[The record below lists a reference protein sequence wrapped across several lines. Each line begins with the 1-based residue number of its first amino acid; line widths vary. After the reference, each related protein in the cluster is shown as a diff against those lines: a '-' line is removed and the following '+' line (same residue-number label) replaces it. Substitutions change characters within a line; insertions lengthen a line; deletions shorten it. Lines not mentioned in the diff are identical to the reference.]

1 MEQPII
7 IQPLNLTDVDGAYL
21 VFERSI
27 TQAFN
32 QEGLGSLQ
40 DDMKD
45 EIEHKKSLLQSTL
58 HPDEYSES
66 TDTGS
71 FFLLA
76 KRGNSV
82 VGTISHAP
90 CGEEIRI
97 LSENRLNDIGELGS
111 LYILPEVQ
119 GQGIG
124 SMLIQALATEL
135 QKRGVKQ
142 FCLDSGYRTAQKKW
156 KRKFGEPY
164 TVANNYWGEG
174 TDHMVWLC
182 NVKDFAAN

>member
-1 MEQPII
+1 MDQPII
-7 IQPLNLTDVDGAYL
+7 IQPLTSSDVESAYL

-27 TQAFN
+27 TEAFN
-32 QEGLGSLQ
+32 QEGLGSLH
-40 DDMKD
+40 DDIRD
-45 EIEHKKSLLQSTL
+45 EIEHKKALLQSTL
-58 HPDEYSES
+58 HPDKSNNS
-66 TDTGS
+66 DS

-76 KRGNSV
+76 KWGNSV
-82 VGTISHAP
+82 VGTISYAP

-97 LSENRLNDIGELGS
+97 LSENRLNHIGELGS
-111 LYILPEVQ
+111 LYILPEAQ

-135 QKRGVKQ
+135 QKRGIQQ

-156 KRKFGEPY
+156 QRKFGQPY
-164 TVANNYWGEG
+164 AVAQNYWGEG

-182 NVKDFAAN
+182 DVKDFAAN

>member
-1 MEQPII
+1 MYQLTIT
-7 IQPLNLTDVDGAYL
+7 QPLNSTDVEGAYL

-58 HPDEYSES
+58 HPDKSSES

-76 KRGNSV
+76 KSGNNV
-82 VGTISHAP
+82 VGTISYAP

-97 LSENRLNDIGELGS
+97 LSENRLNHIGELGS

-119 GQGIG
+119 GQGLG

-164 TVANNYWGEG
+164 TVARNYWGEG

>member
-1 MEQPII
+1 MDQATI
-7 IQPLNLTDVDGAYL
+7 IQPLNSTDVEGAYL

-27 TQAFN
+27 TEAFN
-32 QEGLGSLQ
+32 QEGLSSLQ
-40 DDMKD
+40 DDIKD
-45 EIEHKKSLLQSTL
+45 EIEHKKLLLQSTL
-58 HPDEYSES
+58 LPDKSSES
-66 TDTGS
+66 NDTGS

-82 VGTISHAP
+82 VGTISYAP

-97 LSENRLNDIGELGS
+97 LSENQLNHIGELGS

-135 QKRGVKQ
+135 QKRGIKQ

-156 KRKFGEPY
+156 QRKFGEPY
-164 TVANNYWGEG
+164 TVARNYWGEG

-182 NVKDFAAN
+182 DVEDFAAN